1 MGRRWEGFV
10 WFVSRPRASKTRAA
24 PGLRHLRQRS
34 STPSSSIDACSTP
47 DLGSEQARALVEA
60 VECVAVPR
68 RSMARR
74 SARSK
79 HPGVYKESTPCPMP
93 PLLGRVYEI
102 GTTTPRTPTAIP
114 RCARSRR
121 PSIPPWPPQERRRQK
136 DYLQPAEPQSGH
148 HEPACCMLNSMHT
161 SMDLGARRCDCCPN
175 CSPQRHGTI
184 NSNTADWWCR
194 DVG

>member
-1 MGRRWEGFV
+1 MGRRWEGFI

-24 PGLRHLRQRS
+24 PGLRHRRQRS

-60 VECVAVPR
+60 VACVAVPR
-68 RSMARR
+68 HSMARR

-79 HPGVYKESTPCPMP
+79 HPGVYKESKPCPMP
-93 PLLGRVYEI
+93 PLLG
-102 GTTTPRTPTAIP
+102 GST
-114 RCARSRR
+114 RSGRQLLAHPQQYRGAQGAVVR
-121 PSIPPWPPQERRRQK
+121 PSQHSPPQERRRQK
-136 DYLQPAEPQSGH
+136 DYHQPAEPHSGH

-161 SMDLGARRCDCCPN
+161 SMDLGARRRDCCPN